1 MTKTLDKFQRLQ
13 ALPVSTAILDAS
25 GRIVAVND
33 AWKDFG
39 QRNGLCLPDFGVGAN
54 YFAYCE
60 AGPSGAGQLAAQL
73 KDLLEG
79 RSEMVTMV
87 YPCHSSTQ
95 QRWFFLI
102 GMPLSVERPNGVA
115 ILHAELTSL
124 LPSPTVRLGTT
135 PTGLSGDAA
144 TAVLG
149 AIERSVSHTLAAQLR
164 AMMEATSGGTGD
176 VDPGSKL
183 SKRQLEVLRLLGEGK
198 TNAEIAKALF
208 RSPHT
213 IKLHVSAILKQ
224 LNLKSRTQ
232 AALLAAKF
240 NDDGTA

>member
-1 MTKTLDKFQRLQ
+1 MAKKFEKFEKLR
-13 ALPVSTAILDAS
+13 ALPVSTAILDAT
-25 GRIVAVND
+25 GRIVAVNE
-33 AWKDFG
+33 AWKAFG
-39 QRNGLCLPDFGVGAN
+39 QRNGLCLKDFGVGAD
-54 YFAYCE
+54 YFAYCPPGE
-60 AGPSGAGQLAAQL
+60 SGVGRLGDQL

-87 YPCHSSTQ
+87 YPCHSPAQ

-115 ILHAELTSL
+115 ILHAELTGL
-124 LPSPTVRLGTT
+124 LPLAAVGSP
-135 PTGLSGDAA
+135 SGRSGVDPAA
-144 TAVLG
+144 AVLG
-149 AIERSVSHTLAAQLR
+149 AIEQSVAETLATQLR
-164 AMMEATSGGTGD
+164 TMIEEPPTDQPSVT
-176 VDPGSKL
+176 DPTAKL
-183 SKRQLEVLRLLGEGK
+183 SKRQLDVLRLLGEGK

-232 AALLAAKF
+232 AALLASELLPVK
-240 NDDGTA
+240 GK